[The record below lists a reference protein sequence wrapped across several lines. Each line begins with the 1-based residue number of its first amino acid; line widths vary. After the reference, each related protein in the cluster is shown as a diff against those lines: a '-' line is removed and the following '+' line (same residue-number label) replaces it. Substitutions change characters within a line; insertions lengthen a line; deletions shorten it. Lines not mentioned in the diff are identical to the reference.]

1 MQEEGGRLRPPETL
15 REQFEAFRKA
25 AGKLNKSP

>member
-1 MQEEGGRLRPPETL
+1 MREEGGRLRPPETL

-25 AGKLNKSP
+25 AGRIGK